1 MHIPGPY
8 LHPTESDVPR
18 NEPGKLNFSKWS
30 RSEGLPS
37 SFTENRKFLKLLVQ
51 LWVFQPF
58 PEDGEEQTWVKKY
71 LNHPPPCGA
80 IQCEPAGETPCW

>member
-1 MHIPGPY
+1 MHILFNGHLPN
-8 LHPTESDVPR
+8 S
-18 NEPGKLNFSKWS
+18 NFSKWS

-51 LWVFQPF
+51 PF

-71 LNHPPPCGA
+71 LNRPPPCGA
-80 IQCEPAGETPCW
+80 I

>member
-1 MHIPGPY
+1 MHILFNGHLPN
-8 LHPTESDVPR
+8 S
-18 NEPGKLNFSKWS
+18 NFSKWS